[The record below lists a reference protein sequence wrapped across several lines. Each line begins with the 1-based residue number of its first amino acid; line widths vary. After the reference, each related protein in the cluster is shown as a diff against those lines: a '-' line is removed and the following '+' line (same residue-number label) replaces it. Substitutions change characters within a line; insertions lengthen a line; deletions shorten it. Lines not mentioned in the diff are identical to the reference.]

1 MRAKE
6 LAALLALAALWG
18 GSFLFIKVAVPAFG
32 PVVLATVRV
41 ALAGA
46 GLLVYAAIVRR
57 TIDLHGQWR
66 ASLILGA
73 LNAAIPYAL
82 IATAELHLT
91 ASLSVILNATA
102 PLFTAV
108 VSVFWL
114 HERLTA
120 KQGAGLTLGIIGV
133 AVLVG
138 WAPLP
143 VNRIILLSVGASL
156 AASLSYGMAGV
167 HAKRAFAGVP
177 SLTVATAQ
185 QVSATILLLPFATP
199 IVIANRAAIH
209 PSATAIAA
217 LVALALLST
226 SLGYLLYFFLIA
238 SVGPTKT
245 LSVTFLMPVFGIC
258 LGALF
263 LHEEVHTS
271 MLVGLAIILTSV
283 CLVVGIQI
291 RRTVT
296 APDSNPSASGVRPD
310 FAGE

>member
-1 MRAKE
+1 MRPKE
-6 LAALLALAALWG
+6 LAALLLLAALWG

-32 PVVLATVRV
+32 PIVLATVRV
-41 ALAGA
+41 ALAGI
-46 GLLVYAAIVRR
+46 GLLAYAAIMRR
-57 TIDLHGQWR
+57 TIDLHGRWR
-66 ASLILGA
+66 ASLILGM

-91 ASLSVILNATA
+91 ASLSVILNATT

-108 VSVFWL
+108 VSAFWL
-114 HERLTA
+114 HGRLTA
-120 KQGAGLTLGIIGV
+120 KQGMGLALGFIGV

-138 WAPLP
+138 WSPLP
-143 VNRIILLSVGASL
+143 VSRIIVLSVCASL
-156 AASLSYGMAGV
+156 VASLSYGMAGV
-167 HAKRAFAGVP
+167 HAKRAFVGVP

-185 QVSATILLLPFATP
+185 QIGATILLLPVATP
-199 IVIANRAAIH
+199 IAVVNRTATH
-209 PSATAIAA
+209 PSPTAIAA

-258 LGALF
+258 WGALF
-263 LHEEVHTS
+263 LHEEVHAS
-271 MLVGLAIILTSV
+271 MLVGLGIILTSV
-283 CLVVGIQI
+283 CLVMGIQI
-291 RRTVT
+291 RRTVA
-296 APDSNPSASGVRPD
+296 APASNPSASGVRPD